1 MAKEIT
7 WAPKALEDYFK
18 ILDYLAYKYDTAIA
32 NNFIEKTLLLLEK
45 LASDKIIFKK
55 SESIKGV
62 NEVLITKHNL
72 LLYCVKN
79 NEIELLTIFDTR
91 QHPTKKKL

>member
-1 MAKEIT
+1 M
-7 WAPKALEDYFK
+7 
-18 ILDYLAYKYDTAIA
+18 
-32 NNFIEKTLLLLEK
+32 LLLFEK

-72 LLYCVKN
+72 LLYRVKN

-91 QHPTKKKL
+91 QHPHKKKL